1 MSLDLTQILSAL
13 RAGHEIDPLVHLERI
28 PARVARHTGLRATVD
43 PRLERYVPELDGGLW
58 THQGEAIDLALG
70 GRSVVIA
77 TGTASGKSRC
87 FQIPLA
93 DAALR
98 SGGKA
103 TSLLLFPTKALAQ
116 DQLRALGA
124 LGVPG
129 LVPVTYDGD
138 TPDDARQWARKNAT
152 TVLTNP
158 EMLHLGLL
166 PFHGRW
172 STFLHRLRFVVIDE
186 LHAYRGVF
194 GSHLAQILRRLRRVC
209 AHYGTSPTFIFAS
222 ATIGEPAALAAEI
235 CGLDVS
241 VVDDD
246 GSPSGSRLLA
256 VWRPPIA
263 DDGAPVSPN
272 ATTANLLA
280 GLVTAGRRTI
290 AFTGGRRSA
299 ELVAARAARI
309 VDDEL
314 SPRIRSYRGGLL
326 AAERRELEA
335 ALTSGH
341 LLGVAATSALELGVD
356 IGGLDACI
364 CNGFPGTIASFRQ
377 QIGRAGRRSEE
388 SLALLVVGNDALD
401 QWYADHPRELVSR
414 PAEPSVVNPAN
425 PFVLVP
431 HLACAAHELPLQL
444 SEAETWAGTSASV
457 DRLGTVPL
465 DEAFEDGVRRL
476 VLADQLRVVNG
487 HAVWAGRGSPAIGIS
502 LRSSSGGE
510 VRIIDARNNDRI
522 VGTVDA
528 ARAPASVH
536 TGALYLHQGQQYR
549 ITSLDLDQLVAEA
562 EATSVDEYT
571 RVRSTTDVTFVGVL
585 AKKRVGELT
594 LNVGPVDVTETITGF
609 QRIRIST
616 GATLALEPLDLEPSS
631 LVTRGV
637 WYEVPDSVLERAGL
651 VDGGA
656 AALPGALHAAEHCG
670 IGVLPLFAI
679 CDRWDV
685 GGVSIAA
692 HPQTGKPTVVIYDGY
707 PGGSGVA
714 DLGFAAAAAHL
725 GATRDV
731 LATCPCTS
739 GCPSCVQSPKCGNG
753 NEPLDKARALAFLQ
767 AALR

>member
-1 MSLDLTQILSAL
+1 MRLDLTQILSAL
-13 RAGHEIDPLVHLERI
+13 RAGHEFDPLVHLERI
-28 PARVARHTGLRATVD
+28 PARTASHAKLRSTVD
-43 PRLERYVPELDGGLW
+43 VRLERYVPEVAGGLW

-70 GRSVVIA
+70 GRSVVVA

-87 FQIPLA
+87 FQVPLA
-93 DAALR
+93 DAALT

-172 STFLHRLRFVVIDE
+172 STFLHRLRYVVIDE

-209 AHYGTSPTFIFAS
+209 AHYGSSPTFIFAS

-335 ALTSGH
+335 GLASGH

-377 QIGRAGRRSEE
+377 QIGRAGRRAEE

-401 QWYADHPRELVSR
+401 QWYADHPRELVAR

-444 SEAETWAGTSASV
+444 AEAETWAGASASV
-457 DRLGTVPL
+457 DRLGAVPL

-487 HAVWAGRGSPAIGIS
+487 RAVWAGRGSPAVGIS

-510 VRIIDARNNDRI
+510 VRIVDVRNNDRI

-549 ITSLDLDQLVAEA
+549 ITSLDLHELVAEA

-571 RVRSTTDVTFVGVL
+571 RVRSTTDVTFLGVQ
-585 AKKRVGELT
+585 ATKRVGELT
-594 LNVGPVDVTETITGF
+594 MHVGPVDVTETITGF
-609 QRIRIST
+609 ARIRIST
-616 GATLALEPLDLEPSS
+616 GATLALESLDLEPSS

-637 WYEVPDSVLERAGL
+637 WYEVPGSVLERAGL
-651 VDGGA
+651 VEGGA

-714 DLGFAAAAAHL
+714 ELGFAAAAAHL

-731 LATCPCTS
+731 LATCPCIN

-753 NEPLDKARALAFLQ
+753 NEPLDKELALAI
-767 AALR
+767 LRAGLG